1 MDASRSSSSSST
13 PPSNPT
19 FASAI
24 PSSFPNPSTST
35 TPAPPSASTPLFT
48 PPSSILII
56 GSGVFGLSTALA
68 LTQRD
73 VFSHTTITVVD
84 RASSPSSS
92 SSSSSTPVFPARDAS
107 SIDTSRIIR
116 GDYAD
121 PSYAALATQAL
132 RAWRADL
139 SNPDSLGG
147 SGRYN
152 ESGLVLVAD
161 TVPAALEHLSSPPSS
176 STSTGNPEYGASLL
190 EQHNAKKSGV
200 DYVRAAWENAVALG
214 ANDPELA
221 SRIKMLPD
229 ADAIRDAVGTGG
241 TSGKSGYI
249 NRYAG
254 WADAEKAMAWLY
266 QRVVDTG
273 RVDFVSGTV
282 TSLTHT
288 GDAATGAKLQDGR
301 ILTADLVIL
310 ATGAWTASLL
320 DMSGQA
326 TATGQVVAYM
336 DITDEEQASLAEMPV
351 LLNLTTGLF
360 IIPPSNNVL
369 KVARHAYG
377 YLNPVEP
384 AAVGTTPLSYSSTPS
399 PTATSSTSNPSS
411 SSTPSSR
418 KISYPRTTQTAPS
431 TTSIPPEGI
440 ASLRSAIVQMLPSHP
455 ALHSRPFSKT
465 RLCWYTDTPTGD
477 FIVSYHPFYKGLF
490 VATGGSGHGF
500 KFLPVLGGKICDAV
514 MGRLDDGELAGKW
527 AWKDRRRG
535 RRVGKAGGE
544 EEEDEMVVTE
554 DGSRGGVPG
563 LVLDEEMGREV
574 A

>member
-1 MDASRSSSSSST
+1 MDASLSSSTSST

-35 TPAPPSASTPLFT
+35 TPAPPSASTSPFT

-56 GSGVFGLSTALA
+56 GSGVFGLSAALA

-84 RASSPSSS
+84 RASSPPLSSS
-92 SSSSSTPVFPARDAS
+92 SSPPPVFPARDAS

-161 TVPAALEHLSSPPSS
+161 TVPAALEHLSSPQSS
-176 STSTGNPEYGASLL
+176 VSGGNPEYGASLL

-200 DYVRAAWENAVALG
+200 DYVRAAWENAVALS
-214 ANDPELA
+214 AHDPELA

-229 ADAIRDAVGTGG
+229 ADAIREAVGTGG
-241 TSGKSGYI
+241 TSGTSGYI

-254 WADAEKAMAWLY
+254 WADAEKSMAWLY
-266 QRVVDTG
+266 QRVVDSG

-288 GDAATGAKLQDGR
+288 GDTVTGIKLQDGR
-301 ILTADLVIL
+301 TLTADLAIL
-310 ATGAWTASLL
+310 AAGAWTASLL

-336 DITDEEQASLAEMPV
+336 DITDEEQASLAKMPV

-384 AAVGTTPLSYSSTPS
+384 AAVGTTPLSPSSTLPPNAAS
-399 PTATSSTSNPSS
+399 STLTSSTS
-411 SSTPSSR
+411 TPPQQYTSPR
-418 KISYPRTTQTAPS
+418 KLSYPRTTLTTPS
-431 TTSIPPEGI
+431 TQSIPPS
-440 ASLRSAIVQMLPSHP
+440 ASLSLRSAIRTMLPSHP
-455 ALHSRPFSKT
+455 QLHSRPFSKT

-477 FIVSYHPFYKGLF
+477 FIVSYHPFFKGLF

-500 KFLPVLGGKICDAV
+500 KFLPVLGGKVVDAV
-514 MGRLDDGELAGKW
+514 EGRLDGELRDKWRWKGRTRGKTE
-527 AWKDRRRG
+527 G
-535 RRVGKAGGE
+535 EGGQE
-544 EEEDEMVVTE
+544 EMVVTQ

-563 LVLDEEMGREV
+563 LVLDKEMGREV